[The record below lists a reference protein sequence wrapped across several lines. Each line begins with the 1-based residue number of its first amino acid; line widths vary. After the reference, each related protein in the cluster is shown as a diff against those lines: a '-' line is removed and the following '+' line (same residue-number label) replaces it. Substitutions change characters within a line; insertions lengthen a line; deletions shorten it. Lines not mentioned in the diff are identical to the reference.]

1 MKLKKRNP
9 SGGSSAGRLMI
20 YMMILMIVAVIAMG
34 LTYGRVALQEA
45 QSVDFLSN
53 VGDQRVLAQ
62 EIAKEASLSARGDLA
77 AFPRLQKSRDEF
89 DRILKWQASRIPGD
103 IQKPMADLQK
113 TWANLRKDIDTILQR
128 REVISTMREYI
139 QGINE
144 QIPTL
149 L

>member
-20 YMMILMIVAVIAMG
+20 YMMILLIAAVIAMG
-34 LTYGRVALQEA
+34 ITYGRVALQEA
-45 QSVDFLSN
+45 QSVEFLSN

-89 DRILKWQASRIPGD
+89 DRILKWQASRIPAD
-103 IQKPMADLQK
+103 VQKPMADLQK
-113 TWANLRKDIDTILQR
+113 TWAKLRQDVDTILQR

-139 QGINE
+139 
-144 QIPTL
+144 
-149 L
+149 